1 MSTARTPSPR
11 AVRLDLLRHSQ
22 NADGGW
28 GYKAG
33 GQSWL
38 EPTCLAMLALT
49 GTDAASQLEKGWNL
63 LKAWQLPNGGYRPA
77 ALVGDPC
84 WATSLCV
91 TLHCVHKVFDPSL
104 DRGVAWL
111 LGSRGIEGSPLE
123 RMLHLLGKMVVEYD
137 PNVRGWPW
145 SPDSTSWVEPTAHAL
160 VALKKVRQVKG
171 PLAGLTARIEEGERM
186 LADRRCLDGGWNYG
200 NRRVLRT
207 DLPSYPETTALAL
220 LGLQGS
226 GEIPLERS
234 LAAAERQWQ
243 RTVSRMGKAWLS
255 IAMRPHGRNLAL
267 PENQP
272 PADLCVVALETLA
285 MAEGD
290 KRWFEIGN

>member
-1 MSTARTPSPR
+1 MGNARALSFRT
-11 AVRLDLLRHSQ
+11 VRLDLLRQAQ

-49 GTDAASQLEKGWNL
+49 GADAAPALEKGWKL
-63 LKAWQLPNGGYRPA
+63 LQQWQLPDGGYRPA
-77 ALVGDPC
+77 AMVAEPC

-91 TLHCVHKVFDPSL
+91 TLQCVHKVFDSGF
-104 DRGVAWL
+104 DKGVAWL

-123 RMLHLLGKMVVEYD
+123 RALHLVGRMVVEYN
-137 PNVRGWPW
+137 PNLKGWPW
-145 SPDSTSWVEPTAHAL
+145 SPESTSWVEPTAHAL
-160 VALKKVRQVKG
+160 VALKKVRQVRAAQTG
-171 PLAGLTARIEEGERM
+171 LAERIEEGERM
-186 LADRRCLDGGWNYG
+186 LADRRCRDGGWNYG

-220 LGLQGS
+220 LGLQGATVL
-226 GEIPLERS
+226 PLDRS
-234 LAAAERQWQ
+234 LTTASRQWQ
-243 RTVSRMGKAWLS
+243 HTVSRMGKAWLA
-255 IAMRPHGRNLAL
+255 IAMRPHGRTLEL
-267 PENQP
+267 PELAP
-272 PADLCVVALETLA
+272 PADLCVVALEALA

-290 KRWFEIGN
+290 KRWLEIG